1 MEWALVWGYTV
12 GVSSAFNKGKMIER
26 KENAVSVQDYQDYQ
40 GLSCSWD
47 VYLDM
52 SYSHMQIENST
63 PQPGILYL
71 NHTVKIPFRYREGQ
85 FDLQV
90 TKHPQAIIANETLQK
105 FFSLYTLRKMATTN
119 FWWGIK
125 YTVSLLH

>member
-1 MEWALVWGYTV
+1 MGTGLGLYA

-26 KENAVSVQDYQDYQ
+26 KENAVIVQDYQAYQ

-52 SYSHMQIENST
+52 SYSHMQIRNST
-63 PQPGILYL
+63 PQPGIFHV

-85 FDLQV
+85 FGLQV
-90 TKHPQAIIANETLQK
+90 TKHPQAIIANET
-105 FFSLYTLRKMATTN
+105 
-119 FWWGIK
+119 
-125 YTVSLLH
+125 